1 MANPANAR
9 ILESLSRD
17 SGLRDRMEGFWLEPA
32 HRQVATWTE
41 HRDINEVML
50 ATSLVPEGFLVLPER
65 QRPNG

>member
-1 MANPANAR
+1 MCTPAAANPAHAW

-17 SGLRDRMEGFWLEPA
+17 AGLRDEIEAFWLEPA

-50 ATSLVPEGFLVLPER
+50 ATSLAPEGFLVM
-65 QRPNG
+65 